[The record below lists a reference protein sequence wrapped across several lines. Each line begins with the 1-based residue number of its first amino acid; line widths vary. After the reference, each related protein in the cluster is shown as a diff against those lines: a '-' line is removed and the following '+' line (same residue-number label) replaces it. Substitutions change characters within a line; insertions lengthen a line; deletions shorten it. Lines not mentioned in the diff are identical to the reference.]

1 MAGCIGM
8 IIFAIILLLV
18 SPILSFFCGYATGA
32 ILERAVGDA
41 LINGLNLVFN
51 TTRFSPDMLPIICGA
66 LAIIGSFF
74 KSSLSTSKKD

>member
-1 MAGCIGM
+1 MVGCIGM
-8 IIFAIILLLV
+8 IILIIVLALV
-18 SPILSFFCGYATGA
+18 LPILSFFCGYVAGA
-32 ILERAVGDA
+32 ILEWAVGDM

-51 TTRFSPDMLPIICGA
+51 TTRFSPDMLPIVCGA

>member
-1 MAGCIGM
+1 MVGCIGM
-8 IIFAIILLLV
+8 IILIIVLALV
-18 SPILSFFCGYATGA
+18 SPILSFFCGYVAGA
-32 ILERAVGDA
+32 ILEWAVGDM

-51 TTRFSPDMLPIICGA
+51 TTRFSPDMLPIVCGA